1 MPFIGNWKLG
11 HRFNIALTFALL
23 AGATFLTVLA
33 LNEDAADKNYQ
44 AAVKAAEFEGHRAAE
59 LAKEFGIPPT
69 GALSLLKDD
78 ARTQGPKLFAR
89 HCASCHRYD
98 GHNGLGLV
106 SMKEVEENGH
116 KVQKEE
122 PATAADLGKFGS
134 REWITAVLTKYP
146 ETFAPLKN
154 AGEKG
159 EKFLEGEMA
168 SWVKDNAPTLTKA
181 ENAESLKAL
190 VEFLVS
196 QSDRAQ
202 FQPFDPKLVAAGKAI
217 FTGGQLASGSLS
229 SNCSDC
235 HALKPA
241 DGSDSLGDGAGA
253 GYPSLTGY
261 ASKKWLSDF
270 IKNPAH
276 DSFYGADRNLMPV
289 FESKLSS
296 KDLTMLIDW
305 MVGDYF
311 QSKGH

>member
-1 MPFIGNWKLG
+1 
-11 HRFNIALTFALL
+11 
-23 AGATFLTVLA
+23 
-33 LNEDAADKNYQ
+33 
-44 AAVKAAEFEGHRAAE
+44 
-59 LAKEFGIPPT
+59 
-69 GALSLLKDD
+69 
-78 ARTQGPKLFAR
+78 
-89 HCASCHRYD
+89 
-98 GHNGLGLV
+98 
-106 SMKEVEENGH
+106 
-116 KVQKEE
+116 
-122 PATAADLGKFGS
+122 
-134 REWITAVLTKYP
+134 
-146 ETFAPLKN
+146 
-154 AGEKG
+154 
-159 EKFLEGEMA
+159 MA

-241 DGSDSLGDGAGA
+241 DGSDSMGDGAGA
-253 GYPSLTGY
+253 GYTSLTGY
-261 ASKKWLSDF
+261 DSKKWLSDF